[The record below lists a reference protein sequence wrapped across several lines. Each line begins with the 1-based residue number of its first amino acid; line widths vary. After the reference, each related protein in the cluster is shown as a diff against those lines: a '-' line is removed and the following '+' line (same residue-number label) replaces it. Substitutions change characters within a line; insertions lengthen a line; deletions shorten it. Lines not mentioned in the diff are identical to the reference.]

1 MRRPTR
7 QFGLTLAFA
16 AITLAA
22 GCAPE
27 SANVPHFGW
36 DTDVAGKKIAMNW
49 CSDCHGIDGNPVS
62 PQFPRLAGQQEA
74 YLVKQLKEFQTEHR
88 SDPTGSAYMWGIARV
103 LTAKQIKEI
112 AEYFSAQK
120 ALPGPPGNPALAN
133 QGKELFHQ
141 GIAAK
146 GVPAC
151 ATCHGPEGLGSGET
165 PRLADQWSHYILA
178 QLDVFHTEQRPAGV
192 AMHAIVA
199 ALTPE
204 DMKALATYL
213 QSIGGK

>member
-1 MRRPTR
+1 MNHVR
-7 QFGLTLAFA
+7 LTIVLA
-16 AITLAA
+16 AIAFGA

-27 SANVPHFGW
+27 NAPHWGW
-36 DTDVAGKKIAMNW
+36 DPNTPGKTIAMNW
-49 CSDCHGIDGNPVS
+49 CSDCHGLDGNPVS

-88 SDPTGSAYMWGIARV
+88 SDPTGSAYMWGIART
-103 LTAKQIKEI
+103 LTPQQTKEI
-112 AEYFSAQK
+112 AAYFSGQK
-120 ALPGPPGNPALAN
+120 AMPGPPGSPALES

-151 ATCHGPEGLGSGET
+151 ATCHGPEALGSGET

-178 QLDVFHTEQRPAGV
+178 QLDVFHTEQRPAGA
-192 AMHAIVA
+192 AMHAIVPQ
-199 ALTPE
+199 LSQE
-204 DMKALATYL
+204 DMQALATYL

>member
-7 QFGLTLAFA
+7 QLRFALACA
-16 AITLAA
+16 AIALAA

-27 SANVPHFGW
+27 SASVPHFGW
-36 DTDVAGKKIAMNW
+36 DPNVPGKTIAMSW

-62 PQFPRLAGQQEA
+62 PQFPRLAGQQKA
-74 YLVKQLKEFQTEHR
+74 YLVKQLHEFQTEHR
-88 SDPTGSAYMWGIARV
+88 SDLTGSAYMWGIARV
-103 LTAKQIKEI
+103 LTGKQTEEI
-112 AEYFSAQK
+112 AEYFSAQE
-120 ALPGPPGNPALAN
+120 AEPGPPGNPALTT
-133 QGKELFHQ
+133 QGKQLFHE

-151 ATCHGPEGLGSGET
+151 ATCHGPGALGSGET

-192 AMHAIVA
+192 AMHAIVPQ
-199 ALTPE
+199 LTPD

-213 QSIGGK
+213 QSINAK